1 MFPPNIEIYK
11 INMQSSE
18 CYDITFGFQG
28 GSLWGLR
35 AQPPFNNAEGCKRW
49 IDTHPILRN
58 IVIARWI
65 DEVQSYCDTGVGTN
79 VVVVAIL
86 RVYECNNRRL
96 FNILSRQVGLSFDV
110 TNCKHIVDE
119 SVAARTK
126 ARRLSHTFE

>member
-1 MFPPNIEIYK
+1 M
-11 INMQSSE
+11 
-18 CYDITFGFQG
+18 
-28 GSLWGLR
+28 
-35 AQPPFNNAEGCKRW
+35 
-49 IDTHPILRN
+49 
-58 IVIARWI
+58 
-65 DEVQSYCDTGVGTN
+65 QSYCDTGVGTN